1 MCPEGLEKRLENI
14 EIILK
19 DLLNRNTYSPTGKE

>member
-14 EIILK
+14 ESILK
-19 DLLNRNTYSPTGKE
+19 DLLNKNTYSPTGKE

>member
-14 EIILK
+14 ENVLK
-19 DLLNRNTYSPTGKE
+19 DLLNKNTYSPTGKE